1 MPTSSKTFPLNPR
14 NMKISF
20 AFNAVMTSFIFATQN
35 TISHARLSRIGY
47 NRSCLS
53 MVQKSSTKRSNVIT
67 IRASDV
73 SAIIGKNRFKG
84 YDEIFDEMWKRHSP
98 STFVGETKDDI
109 ATKAVEKCDETEK
122 LLLASTAAYVAVDAT
137 DAKSQ
142 FAETE
147 KVIAASPNLSQTD
160 KVVLLDQLKSQVF
173 TAHGIRSESKT
184 ADLIEEKEGIQLLT
198 DSKFYNFPLCVI
210 DGKRFQVSGTVDRIE
225 RIGDEIILI
234 EIKNRMRKLFTSVP
248 EYEYIQVQT
257 YLQIIPMDIQRAKL
271 IQQYQDETS
280 TTIIERDDLVWRQEI
295 LPGLLD
301 FCTKFHSKISAEIK
315 Q

>member
-1 MPTSSKTFPLNPR
+1 MPLSMLPA
-14 NMKISF
+14 NMKSSF
-20 AFNAVMTSFIFATQN
+20 AFNAIMSSFIFATQN
-35 TISHARLSRIGY
+35 IIGSARLSRSGY

-73 SAIIGKNRFKG
+73 SAIVGRNKFKG

-98 STFVGETKDDI
+98 STFVGETKEDV
-109 ATKAVEKCDETEK
+109 ATKAVAKCDETEK

-147 KVIAASPNLSQTD
+147 KVITASPNLSQTD

-173 TAHGIRSESKT
+173 TAHGIRAESKT
-184 ADLIEEKEGIQLLT
+184 ADLIEVKEGIQLLT

-210 DGKRFQVSGTVDRIE
+210 NGKRFQVSGTVDRIE
-225 RIGDEIILI
+225 MIGGETVLI

-248 EYEYIQVQT
+248 DYEFVQVQT
-257 YLQIIPMDIQRAKL
+257 YMQIIPMDIQRAKL

-280 TTIIERDDLVWRQEI
+280 TTIIERDDLVWSQEI
-295 LPGLLD
+295 LPKLLE
-301 FCTKFHSKISAEIK
+301 FCTKFHSKITGESER
-315 Q
+315 